1 MKITFN
7 SLVDSVSNSIQK
19 NLNKLQNIQDK
30 LSAGKNITKPS
41 DNPINT
47 AQINIMKTKKSQH
60 EQFIKTIDSSLG
72 WLEATENNLSE
83 INSTLVSIRS
93 ICVQAGNGA
102 LNQDGLNALFLQV
115 NQLKNKLLED
125 ANAQYLGNYLF
136 AGLNTMQK
144 PFEEVSGIVNYLGN
158 DGLMLRLVSFD
169 SNISINIDGKRIFN
183 IDNKIS
189 SDPNVFQIISNLE
202 EALQSGNTEIIGTEI
217 LSQID
222 RATVNI
228 QNLISEI
235 GAKVTRLELTKKQHE
250 SEILNIT
257 KNISIVE
264 DIDVADTVMELKKA
278 ETVYLTSLNLAGRIF
293 PQSLL
298 DFLK

>member
-1 MKITFN
+1 
-7 SLVDSVSNSIQK
+7 
-19 NLNKLQNIQDK
+19 
-30 LSAGKNITKPS
+30 
-41 DNPINT
+41 
-47 AQINIMKTKKSQH
+47 
-60 EQFIKTIDSSLG
+60 
-72 WLEATENNLSE
+72 
-83 INSTLVSIRS
+83 
-93 ICVQAGNGA
+93 
-102 LNQDGLNALFLQV
+102 
-115 NQLKNKLLED
+115 
-125 ANAQYLGNYLF
+125 
-136 AGLNTMQK
+136 
-144 PFEEVSGIVNYLGN
+144 VNYLGN